1 MVKKVSTCRR
11 IPSFDWDSLKL
22 FLWRWS
28 LKWPLKCPFS
38 SHSGIR
44 LREFLANER
53 RLIAVEFINWSIRI
67 KIKNSFMTISFGVL
81 SQGPYSVLKPT
92 HFNSVYIKRWPNKIW
107 LIRSI
112 FIRNSCSDLTLFI
125 TINWYGNH
133 TLYNFF
139 HKLKHGHF
147 SSFISSDKK

>member
-1 MVKKVSTCRR
+1 MGKKTVIYYQSGFHKDHFHSCHSRFLVFWICHCVESKCNSTERAKNEIRLLADFGIPWTDQSNIVVKKVSPCRR

-53 RLIAVEFINWSIRI
+53 RLIAVEFINWSVTI
-67 KIKNSFMTISFGVL
+67 KIKNNFMTISFGVS
-81 SQGPYSVLKPT
+81 SQGP
-92 HFNSVYIKRWPNKIW
+92 
-107 LIRSI
+107 
-112 FIRNSCSDLTLFI
+112 
-125 TINWYGNH
+125 
-133 TLYNFF
+133 
-139 HKLKHGHF
+139 
-147 SSFISSDKK
+147 